1 MTRLENR
8 VVTGEIFP
16 LKVRAKSLSM
26 TTATNWLFNWAI
38 AYSTPYLVNYGPGD
52 ANLQAKIF
60 FIWFGCCFLCIAF
73 VYFMIYETK
82 GLTLEQIDEL
92 YAEVHIARKS
102 VGWTPK
108 KTFREIRASM
118 GGQGGLGPR
127 HGYKAGEEEKVESD
141 SNGSNGYHGETEA

>member
-1 MTRLENR
+1 MVLQNR

-16 LKVRAKSLSM
+16 LKVRAKALSM

-92 YAEVHIARKS
+92 YDEVHIARHS

-108 KTFREIRASM
+108 TTFREIRASM
-118 GGQGGLGPR
+118 AGQGGLGPR
-127 HGYKAGEEEKVESD
+127 QGYKAPEVEEKVE
-141 SNGSNGYHGETEA
+141 NGSNGYHGETTA